1 MLFEKETLSKTS
13 CTCQSENIMS
23 AQDIIDVYEEELEA
37 FGILR
42 NYRYAG
48 KDTIP
53 TRNRILVQYYFG
65 RLIFKDLPKENVSIY
80 IVIDKNRLE
89 ILTNLDENIRQIYS
103 GVQIIEVEK
112 VKCDFIYD
120 MSKVMEKAGVDCSES
135 GYLMFY
141 NSVKNPNYYKQS
153 AYENIDIILLRDGYI
168 RFDLDCDKYSV
179 IGFRLSECLENSI
192 DLYAEEEIQNEDM
205 VFRDVKNGMT
215 VYAPILAE
223 ALSKEAIIDDLNI
236 GAGEYYAYVR
246 YVFVG
251 DVGEDGYT
259 YINWHRYM
267 NQNNMMYNKM
277 YLKHHCITTIC

>member
-120 MSKVMEKAGVDCSES
+120 MSKVMEKAGVDCSGS

-168 RFDLDCDKYSV
+168 RFDLD
-179 IGFRLSECLENSI
+179 
-192 DLYAEEEIQNEDM
+192 
-205 VFRDVKNGMT
+205 
-215 VYAPILAE
+215 
-223 ALSKEAIIDDLNI
+223 
-236 GAGEYYAYVR
+236 
-246 YVFVG
+246 
-251 DVGEDGYT
+251 
-259 YINWHRYM
+259 
-267 NQNNMMYNKM
+267 
-277 YLKHHCITTIC
+277 